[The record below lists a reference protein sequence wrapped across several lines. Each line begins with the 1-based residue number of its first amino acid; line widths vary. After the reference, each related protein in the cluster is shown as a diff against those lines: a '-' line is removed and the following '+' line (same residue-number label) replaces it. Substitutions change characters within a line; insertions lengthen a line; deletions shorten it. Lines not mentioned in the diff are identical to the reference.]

1 MRVCMGA
8 GRPVLTGP
16 LLGWELMVDAGV
28 WHDMCGEE
36 ALLFCPGGL
45 CYAML

>member
-1 MRVCMGA
+1 MGA
-8 GRPVLTGP
+8 DRPVLTGP

-36 ALLFCPGGL
+36 ALLFCSGGL
-45 CYAML
+45 CYAMLSLR